1 VPARLDSVPAALV
14 ASSNFFTVADIS
26 ANPLAILVTSGD
38 AGRPLGVRGVR
49 VFAAWWWFYPSHG
62 EGAPLG

>member
-1 VPARLDSVPAALV
+1 LTAHGPLWYRP
-14 ASSNFFTVADIS
+14 SNFFTVADTS

-38 AGRPLGVRGVR
+38 AGRPLGVC

>member
-1 VPARLDSVPAALV
+1 MRLDSPRAALV
-14 ASSNFFTVADIS
+14 ASSNFFAVADTS

-38 AGRPLGVRGVR
+38 AGRSLGVREVR

>member
-1 VPARLDSVPAALV
+1 M
-14 ASSNFFTVADIS
+14 ADIS

-38 AGRPLGVRGVR
+38 AGRPLGVC